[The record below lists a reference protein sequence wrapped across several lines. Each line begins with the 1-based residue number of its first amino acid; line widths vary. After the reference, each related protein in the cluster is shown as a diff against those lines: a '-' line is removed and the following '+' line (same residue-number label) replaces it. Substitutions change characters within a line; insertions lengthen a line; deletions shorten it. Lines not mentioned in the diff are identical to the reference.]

1 MIFDETVL
9 VFRQLIFSHKT
20 LENSS
25 QKKKKKKK
33 SLLFYFLFS
42 RLILISWGT
51 RDTLPDTP
59 SKNSPRYYYY

>member
-1 MIFDETVL
+1 MAL
-9 VFRQLIFSHKT
+9 H
-20 LENSS
+20 
-25 QKKKKKKK
+25 QKKEIKKAEDAAKNFEKDDKKDKKKKK
-33 SLLFYFLFS
+33 SLFFYFLFS